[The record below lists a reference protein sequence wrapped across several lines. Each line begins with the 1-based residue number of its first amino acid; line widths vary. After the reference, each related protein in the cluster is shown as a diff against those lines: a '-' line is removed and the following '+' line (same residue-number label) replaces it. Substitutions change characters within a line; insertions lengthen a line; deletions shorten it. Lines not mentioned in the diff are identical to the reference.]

1 MIQADTE
8 IEPRRRAI
16 RAGGHNDGVGK
27 TVGDFVLTE
36 RIRSE
41 TEEAFFREVVA
52 LYTHLD
58 SRTVVRESRHLQAR
72 VDDPADITVD
82 DIKQYL

>member
-1 MIQADTE
+1 MIHADTE
-8 IEPRRRAI
+8 SEPRRRAI

-41 TEEAFFREVVA
+41 TEEAFFREVVTSQHEVPQDIF
-52 LYTHLD
+52 LNRPIT
-58 SRTVVRESRHLQAR
+58 TVIGEMPWVEFS
-72 VDDPADITVD
+72 
-82 DIKQYL
+82 